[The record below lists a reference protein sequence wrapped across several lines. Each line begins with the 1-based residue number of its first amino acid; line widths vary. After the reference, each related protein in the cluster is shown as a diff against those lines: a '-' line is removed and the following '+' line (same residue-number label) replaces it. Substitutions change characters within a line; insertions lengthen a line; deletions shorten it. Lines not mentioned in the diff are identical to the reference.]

1 MEDLQMPEEKSFIM
15 EAAKKAAKANKEA
28 VRKNALPKVDFSG
41 FILSIYSS
49 GLVQLGKVGDPSS
62 GEVKKDLTM
71 AKYTI
76 DMMAM
81 LSEKTKGNLNEDEEN
96 LMRALLSEIRM
107 AYVEAKG

>member
-1 MEDLQMPEEKSFIM
+1 MPEEKGFIM
-15 EAAKKAAKANKEA
+15 EAAKKAAEANQAA

-41 FILSIYSS
+41 FILSIYST
-49 GLVQLGKVGDPSS
+49 GLVQLGKVEDPSS

-81 LSEKTKGNLNEDEEN
+81 LSEKTKGNLNEDETK
-96 LMRALLSEIRM
+96 LMQALLSEIRM
-107 AYVEAKG
+107 VYVEARG